1 MPSSYFV
8 HGASYLRLFCK
19 KKSIF
24 LDFRERDERADSS
37 TDRRQ
42 QPFRVQA
49 HLKLEGHW
57 PLWRRR
63 SLRSFGLAGNDA
75 KWTFARTLR
84 KLVCTKKLIVLYLK
98 SCGNTYRGT
107 RQEEINVL
115 FAFKVYQKEICSFG
129 LPSQVWRPHSKIRMI
144 KTRLQSSK
152 LTPLISKPANSRFC
166 SKFNL
171 LIV

>member
-49 HLKLEGHW
+49 HLKLEGH
-57 PLWRRR
+57 
-63 SLRSFGLAGNDA
+63 
-75 KWTFARTLR
+75 
-84 KLVCTKKLIVLYLK
+84 
-98 SCGNTYRGT
+98 
-107 RQEEINVL
+107 
-115 FAFKVYQKEICSFG
+115 
-129 LPSQVWRPHSKIRMI
+129 
-144 KTRLQSSK
+144 
-152 LTPLISKPANSRFC
+152 
-166 SKFNL
+166 
-171 LIV
+171 